1 MGSAASGEYWGD
13 QLPQLTNYGK
23 DGRLTLRS
31 VKLYAD
37 GPYSFKTYALTF

>member
-13 QLPQLTNYGK
+13 RLPQLTNYGK

-37 GPYSFKTYALTF
+37 GPCPFKTCALEC